1 MGVDA
6 WCLGLAIPHDSAAR
20 TEPISRP
27 RKKLTHPL
35 PSSFFP
41 SFPSSLRSAV
51 GSSGRESSTLQAL
64 QSSTKSSSIGERIRA
79 STRATRTT
87 MWMSLV
93 RFFSSFLKP
102 CSLLCAGEGLTD

>member
-27 RKKLTHPL
+27 RTKLTHPL
-35 PSSFFP
+35 SPALFP
-41 SFPSSLRSAV
+41 SFPPSLRSAV
-51 GSSGRESSTLQAL
+51 GSSARESSTLQAL
-64 QSSTKSSSIGERIRA
+64 QSSTKTSSIGEQIRA
-79 STRATRTT
+79 STRVTRTT

-93 RFFSSFLKP
+93 RFLSSLLKP